1 MDLRRALRVDT
12 DSRVAFVGA
21 GGKTTAMFQLAHQL
35 PQPVLVTT
43 TTHLGDWQIPLADHH
58 RIIDANDAS
67 WIDEVTEHNSGVW
80 LLTGPPTGD
89 HRYTGPSSNS
99 LLQIR
104 CATERHN
111 WPVLIEADGSRQ
123 KPIKMPADYEPAIPD
138 WVNHVVVVC
147 GLSGL
152 NKPLSADW
160 FHRSELATELLKLES
175 GSALTADHLTA
186 ILTHPLGGLKNIPVG
201 CQRSALLNQADELE
215 DKSVLGELPR
225 QLTSAYHRA
234 FTASLKQKVI
244 GPVYERTAAIILAAG
259 AASRFG
265 SPKVLL
271 NWDGIPFIRRVTLTA
286 LESGL
291 DPVVVV
297 LGSNDTQ
304 IRSALNDLNVVI
316 VHNSEWQTGQ
326 SSSVRLGVLLA
337 EKYGCGGA
345 FFLLADQPQVTTSL
359 INSLIDLR
367 TRTLATITAPMIAG
381 RRGNPVIFDQ
391 SLFDA
396 LAALQGDAG
405 GRLLFA
411 SHPVE
416 YLPWEDEAMLLDVDT
431 MADYETL
438 QSIYSKR

>member
-1 MDLRRALRVDT
+1 
-12 DSRVAFVGA
+12 
-21 GGKTTAMFQLAHQL
+21 
-35 PQPVLVTT
+35 
-43 TTHLGDWQIPLADHH
+43 
-58 RIIDANDAS
+58 
-67 WIDEVTEHNSGVW
+67 
-80 LLTGPPTGD
+80 
-89 HRYTGPSSNS
+89 
-99 LLQIR
+99 
-104 CATERHN
+104 
-111 WPVLIEADGSRQ
+111 
-123 KPIKMPADYEPAIPD
+123 MPADYEPVIPD
-138 WVNHVVVVC
+138 WANHVVVVC

-152 NKPLSADW
+152 NKPLSADR
-160 FHRSELATELLKLES
+160 FHHPELATELLKLES

-201 CQRSALLNQADELE
+201 CQRSALLNQMDVLE
-215 DKSVLGELPR
+215 DEAILGGLPK
-225 QLTSAYHRA
+225 QLTSAYHRV
-234 FTASLKQKVI
+234 FTASLKHEVL

-345 FFLLADQPQVTTSL
+345 FFLLADQPQVTISL

-367 TRTLATITAPMIAG
+367 TRTLATITAPMVAG

-416 YLPWEDEAMLLDVDT
+416 YLPWEDAAMLLDVDT